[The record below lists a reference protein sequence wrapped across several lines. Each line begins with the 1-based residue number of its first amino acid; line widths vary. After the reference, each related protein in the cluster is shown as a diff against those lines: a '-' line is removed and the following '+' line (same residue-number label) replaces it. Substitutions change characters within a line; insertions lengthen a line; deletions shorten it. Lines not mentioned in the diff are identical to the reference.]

1 MRGIFSQKTQIRKEI
16 FTEIARLAYEG
27 GGSQELEELP
37 YKIIPGEIATYR
49 DSIFLER
56 AIVSERLRVAMG
68 MSLRPMTEHAPI
80 SKGLDESMIEE
91 KYYEPPLINIIKFA
105 CHACPEKRVYVT
117 DGCQGC
123 LEHPCK
129 EVCPKDA
136 ISIVHGKSQID
147 PEKCIKCGKCMDAC
161 SYNAIIKQERPCAK
175 ACGMGAIH
183 SDEYGRA
190 EIDQDKCVS
199 CGMCLVNCPFSA
211 IVDKGQIYQT
221 IKAIQSDTPVYAIVA
236 PAIAGQ
242 FGPEM
247 TETKIRSGFKALGFT
262 DVAEVAVGADLCT
275 IEEAHDFM
283 EEVPEK
289 MPFMA
294 TSCCPAWAMMAKK
307 SFPQLADNISM
318 ALTPMVLTARLIKK
332 KHPDCKIAFVGP
344 CAAKKLEASR
354 RSVKS
359 YVDFVLT
366 FEEVAGMFNAK
377 EIFFADLPE
386 DKPLREASG
395 DGRGFAASGGV
406 AKAVVNY
413 IKKLDPSREVKVVSA
428 EGLDNCKKMLML
440 AKAGKYNGYLL
451 EGMACPGGCIAGAGT
466 LRPINKA
473 AQALTESQKAADFAQ
488 AANTTYADWIPDL
501 EQFDKS
507 EKKMEE

>member
-27 GGSQELEELP
+27 GGRQELEELP

-221 IKAIQSDTPVYAIVA
+221 IKAIQSDTPVYAILA

-247 TETKIRSGFKALGFT
+247 TESRIRSGFKALGFT

-283 EEVPEK
+283 DEVPEK

-318 ALTPMVLTARLIKK
+318 ALTPHGIN
-332 KHPDCKIAFVGP
+332 GP
-344 CAAKKLEASR
+344 SDQEKPSGLQDRFCWPLCGEKAGSQPQKRKELCGFR
-354 RSVKS
+354 
-359 YVDFVLT
+359 VDF
-366 FEEVAGMFNAK
+366 
-377 EIFFADLPE
+377 
-386 DKPLREASG
+386 
-395 DGRGFAASGGV
+395 
-406 AKAVVNY
+406 
-413 IKKLDPSREVKVVSA
+413 
-428 EGLDNCKKMLML
+428 
-440 AKAGKYNGYLL
+440 
-451 EGMACPGGCIAGAGT
+451 
-466 LRPINKA
+466 
-473 AQALTESQKAADFAQ
+473 
-488 AANTTYADWIPDL
+488 
-501 EQFDKS
+501 
-507 EKKMEE
+507 